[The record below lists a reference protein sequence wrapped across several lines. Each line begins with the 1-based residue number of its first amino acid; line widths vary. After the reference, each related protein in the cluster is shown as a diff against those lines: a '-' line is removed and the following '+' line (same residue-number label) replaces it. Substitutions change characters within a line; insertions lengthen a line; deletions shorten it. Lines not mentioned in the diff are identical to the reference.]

1 MLIKNLLIATKVC
14 KMIKILNCIRII
26 AVIIAFFLIGCNAVK
41 MCKS

>member
-14 KMIKILNCIRII
+14 KMIKLLNCIKVI